1 MTADSKRPTPA
12 DSKRP
17 APGDGKRP
25 EPAER
30 ITIEDVKLH
39 AERVKDLAVSDTK
52 EAVRSVMSQDA
63 TRTLAIVAGVV
74 VAAACVGYLLAARR
88 CSRQCDSR

>member
-1 MTADSKRPTPA
+1 MTADA
-12 DSKRP
+12 
-17 APGDGKRP
+17 KRP

-39 AERVKDLAVSDTK
+39 AERVKDLAVSDTR
-52 EAVRSVMSQDA
+52 EAVRTVMAEDA
-63 TRTLAIVAGVV
+63 TRKLLIVAGVV

-88 CSRQCDSR
+88 CSGRRDLG